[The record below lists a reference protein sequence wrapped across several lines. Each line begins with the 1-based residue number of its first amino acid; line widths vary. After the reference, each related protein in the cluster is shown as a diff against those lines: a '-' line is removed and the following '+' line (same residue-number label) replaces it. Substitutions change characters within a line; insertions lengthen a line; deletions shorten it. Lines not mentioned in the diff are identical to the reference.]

1 MSLHLDIEWK
11 CLMGSQIEGKMEG
24 GAADTPAD
32 LLRITLASLI
42 SGTSVNSNREK
53 VGSGDTSGGRYRP

>member
-1 MSLHLDIEWK
+1 MKMPDGQSDR
-11 CLMGSQIEGKMEG
+11 GKDGG

-32 LLRITLASLI
+32 LLRRTLASLI

-53 VGSGDTSGGRYRP
+53 VGVWRYLEEDIGS

>member
-1 MSLHLDIEWK
+1 
-11 CLMGSQIEGKMEG
+11 MGSQIEGKMEG
-24 GAADTPAD
+24 GAAHTPAD